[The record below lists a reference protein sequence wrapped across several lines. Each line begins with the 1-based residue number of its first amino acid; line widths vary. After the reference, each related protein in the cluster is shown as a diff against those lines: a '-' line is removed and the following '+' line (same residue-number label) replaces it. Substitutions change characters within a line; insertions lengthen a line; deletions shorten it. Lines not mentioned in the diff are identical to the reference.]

1 MSTYIDKKYINM
13 VSSLLEK
20 FKWKKDN
27 LANCRCPLCGDSD
40 RSKIKA
46 RGYFFKKGNDFFYK
60 CHNCGIGHNLHNFL
74 EKISLP
80 LCKEYALERYRS
92 GENGNSNFKKPEKEE
107 IYPFASDIKF
117 DSLNNFKSAK
127 NNVDDEHISAF
138 IQERQIPENRF
149 CDIGYTDDF
158 GAFAKQFQSHY
169 SLAQEERIIILIR
182 DKDENIIGAQGRT
195 LSKLPKKNVPKY
207 ITLRK
212 TEDTKLIYGIDRL
225 NQRKPFYIV
234 EGPIDSMFVDNSV
247 ACLGSSGFIDMAKE
261 YPKGIFVLDNEP
273 RNKQTVE
280 ILLELVKMG
289 VNVVIWPPT
298 CKEKDINEAMK
309 KQGKKYMDA
318 ILQNC
323 VYSGLKAVLEF
334 HNWKKC
340 NV

>member
-46 RGYFFKKGNDFFYK
+46 RGYFYKKGNDFFYK

-74 EKISLP
+74 EKVSLS

-92 GENGNSNFKKPEKEE
+92 GENGNSNYKKPEEKQ
-107 IYPFASDIKF
+107 IYPFKTEIKF
-117 DSLNNFKSAK
+117 DTLSHFQSTNDVVSEFVN
-127 NNVDDEHISAF
+127 
-138 IQERQIPENRF
+138 ERQIPQNHLV
-149 CDIGYTDDF
+149 DIGYTDDF
-158 GAFAKQFQSHY
+158 GAFAKQFQNDY
-169 SLAQEERIIILIR
+169 DLAKEERIIILIR
-182 DKDENIIGAQGRT
+182 DENGDVIGAQGRT
-195 LSKLPKKNVPKY
+195 LSKIPKKNVPKY

-225 NQRKPFYIV
+225 NKKKTFYIV
-234 EGPIDSMFVDNSV
+234 EGPIDSMFVDNAI

-261 YPKGIFVLDNEP
+261 YPKGVFVLDNEP

-280 ILLELVKMG
+280 ILSELVKMG
-289 VNVVIWPPT
+289 VKVVIWPSS
-298 CKEKDINEAMK
+298 CREKDINEVIK
-309 KQGKKYMDA
+309 KHGRQYMEA
-318 ILQNC
+318 ILENC

-334 HNWKKC
+334 HSWKKC